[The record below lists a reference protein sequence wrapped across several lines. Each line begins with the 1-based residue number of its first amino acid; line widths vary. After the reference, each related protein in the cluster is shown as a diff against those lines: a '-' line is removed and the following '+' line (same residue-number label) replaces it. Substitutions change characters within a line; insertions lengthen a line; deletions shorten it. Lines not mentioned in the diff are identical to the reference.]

1 MPTTL
6 DPATALI
13 LVDLQRGITA
23 LPTVHPS
30 DKIVAR
36 GAQLADAFRAHDK
49 PVVATRVAFSSDG
62 GDVLKTRTAAN
73 RAKPT
78 PVPDYGEFHTELK
91 LGNGDISI
99 TKRGWNAFYGT
110 ELDLQLRRRKITGIV
125 LAGISTSIGVES
137 AARGANERGYEL
149 TIVTDAVTDTA
160 RRAHLNSLEVIFPQ
174 IAELATTEEVLA
186 ALDLLDVGRR
196 PPRSARD
203 SHLPQQGMPDPP
215 AGGDASS
222 LRPALHSR

>member
-13 LVDLQRGITA
+13 LIDLQHGITA
-23 LPTVHPS
+23 LPTVDPS

-36 GAQLADAFRAHDK
+36 GAQLADAFRAHNK
-49 PVVATRVAFSSDG
+49 PVVATRVAFSPDG

-73 RAKPT
+73 GGKPT
-78 PVPDYGEFHTELK
+78 PVPDYGELHTELN

-160 RRAHLNSLEVIFPQ
+160 QRAHLNSLEVIFPQ

-186 ALDLLDVGRR
+186 GLDLRR
-196 PPRSARD
+196 PETAAR
-203 SHLPQQGMPDPP
+203 
-215 AGGDASS
+215 AA
-222 LRPALHSR
+222 R